1 MGRAHVRYTRRVVS
15 LNLIAIHLQEEM
27 CEQKLFLGSPQSHLR
42 VSHKGEGE
50 LGKEKSARASASLS
64 LIHISEPT
72 RLIIR
77 SRMPSSA

>member
-50 LGKEKSARASASLS
+50 LGKEKSARASASGCFTEAAVRIL
-64 LIHISEPT
+64 ERTKP
-72 RLIIR
+72 
-77 SRMPSSA
+77 